1 MNRREEQESPT
12 LVRALAYARHG
23 WPVFPCKPGS
33 KEPAT
38 AHGHLDATTDADRIA
53 DWWGALPLRNV
64 AIATGSPGPDVLDID
79 VRPGGTGYPAWRRL
93 QHAGLANG
101 PIALVRTPSG
111 GLHAYYPG
119 SSQRSSRIPGE
130 HLDFKAAGG
139 YVLAP
144 PSRIGASGYQL
155 IGSPAGQKSSIDWAT
170 ITGLLSPHYEGGR
183 SEAIRHAAADP
194 GRLAAWVAALPEG
207 NRNAGLFWAACRAAE
222 ARQPQTLAELA
233 AAAKSAG
240 LSEPEIRRT
249 MSSAVRTAAPNGIE
263 ISGRDLRP
271 GTEAAS

>member
-1 MNRREEQESPT
+1 MNRREEPESPT
-12 LVRALAYARHG
+12 LARALAYARHG

-38 AHGHLDATTDADRIA
+38 AHGHLDATTDPARIA
-53 DWWGALPLRNV
+53 AWWRAVPGRNV
-64 AIATGSPGPDVLDID
+64 AIATGAPGPDVLDID

-130 HLDFKAAGG
+130 HVDFKAAGG

-144 PSRIGASGYQL
+144 PSRIGASAYRL
-155 IGSPAGQKSSIDWAT
+155 IGSPAGQKASIDWAA
-170 ITGLLSPHYEGGR
+170 ITGLLSPHYDGGR

-194 GRLAAWVAALPEG
+194 GQLAAWVAALPEG

-222 ARQPQTLAELA
+222 ARQPATLAELA

-240 LSEPEIRRT
+240 LPEPEIRRT
-249 MSSAVRTAAPNGIE
+249 ISSAVRTTAPHGIE
-263 ISGRDLRP
+263 ISGTRP
-271 GTEAAS
+271 TTRH